1 MHVPAL
7 KPWQPQGMT
16 FTVLADVAARHF
28 LYMIVLVLVNRSV
41 PIALHCADLAG
52 AGVLEK
58 AG

>member
-1 MHVPAL
+1 
-7 KPWQPQGMT
+7 MT

-41 PIALHCADLAG
+41 PIALHSADLAG
-52 AGVLEK
+52 AGILEK